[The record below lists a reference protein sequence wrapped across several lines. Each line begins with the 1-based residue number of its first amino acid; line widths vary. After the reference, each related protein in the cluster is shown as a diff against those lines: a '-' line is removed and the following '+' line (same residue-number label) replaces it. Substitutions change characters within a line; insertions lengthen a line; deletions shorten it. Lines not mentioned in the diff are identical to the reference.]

1 MTRVAIV
8 TGGGQGIG
16 EGIVKQLVADGLQ
29 VAVADLNQK
38 HAEAVA
44 AEVGN
49 GAKGY
54 FVDVS

>member
-16 EGIVKQLVADGLQ
+16 AGIVKQLASDGLQ
-29 VAVADLNQK
+29 VAVADLNK
-38 HAEAVA
+38 EHAEAVA

-49 GAKGY
+49 GSKGY
-54 FVDVS
+54 FVDV